1 MIERAACI
9 WVRGFRAC
17 CVWVCAG
24 CQEVGQQPHQ
34 LQSHQTAVLC
44 SVCGRAFLYFFLPRF
59 FLSLL
64 FIFYSWSANQTDS
77 LGLFGIFGT
86 RTHSQWSISVWEH
99 SALYCD
105 FQVLLAVDPAVTTVH
120 PCCVCLFCAH
130 RMCWR
135 MMRTLAMP
143 TAPSLMKVGPD
154 LGEWE
159 RSFFM

>member
-9 WVRGFRAC
+9 WVRGFRAS
-17 CVWVCAG
+17 CVCVCAG

-44 SVCGRAFLYFFLPRF
+44 AVCGRAFLSFFLPLF
-59 FLSLL
+59 FLSSL
-64 FIFYSWSANQTDS
+64 FIFYSWSENQTDS
-77 LGLFGIFGT
+77 LGSGYT
-86 RTHSQWSISVWEH
+86 PQWSISVWDH

-105 FQVLLAVDPAVTTVH
+105 LQVLLAADPAVTTVH
-120 PCCVCLFCAH
+120 PCCVCLFCAP

-143 TAPSLMKVGPD
+143 TAPSLMKVGDRP
-154 LGEWE
+154 GWMSKE
-159 RSFFM
+159 FFM